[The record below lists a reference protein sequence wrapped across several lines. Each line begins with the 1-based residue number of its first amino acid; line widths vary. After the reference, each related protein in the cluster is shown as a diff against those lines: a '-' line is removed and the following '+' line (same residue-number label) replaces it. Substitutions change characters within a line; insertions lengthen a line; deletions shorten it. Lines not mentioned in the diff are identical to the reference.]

1 MNSTDIPKAQI
12 IKRLNR
18 AEGQVRG
25 IARMVSEDQQCID
38 VLTQINATRAALD
51 KVAIE
56 LVREYAQ
63 QCFTNEALTEKQMKQ
78 KSTELVGAMSRLFSR

>member
-1 MNSTDIPKAQI
+1 MNSDTSSKDLI

-25 IARMVSEDQQCID
+25 IARMVSEDQQCVD

-63 QCFTNEALTEKQMKQ
+63 QCFTNETLTEKEMKQ
-78 KSTELVGAMSRLFSR
+78 KSTELVGAMSRLLSR